1 MWDAERELRE
11 MRHEL
16 RQLQRQVGQLVRLL
30 RSNMGS
36 ILSIE
41 EAALLTG
48 YSKSYLYKL
57 TRNGELPCYRPTHG
71 RIFIDKEILINWIKQ
86 EGETVKWN

>member
-1 MWDAERELRE
+1 

-16 RQLQRQVGQLVRLL
+16 RQLQRQVEQLVRLL

-57 TRNGELPCYRPTHG
+57 TRNGKLPCYRPTHG